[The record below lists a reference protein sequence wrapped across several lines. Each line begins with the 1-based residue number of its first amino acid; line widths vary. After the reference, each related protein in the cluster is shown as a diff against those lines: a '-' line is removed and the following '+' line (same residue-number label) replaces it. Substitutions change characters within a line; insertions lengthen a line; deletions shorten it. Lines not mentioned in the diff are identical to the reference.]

1 MARATQ
7 SSKRGRVGR
16 PRTIDPTGRKA
27 GTRCVSAMLTDEQ
40 HAALVRE
47 ARAAGV
53 SVATLVRSKLAA

>member
-1 MARATQ
+1 
-7 SSKRGRVGR
+7 
-16 PRTIDPTGRKA
+16 
-27 GTRCVSAMLTDEQ
+27 MLTDEQ